1 MEVPSLRIIDRR
13 IVIMGAYGFASG
25 LPLPLSG
32 FTLRQW
38 MTEGGLSLG
47 AIGLTANIGLAY
59 TLKFLWAPALDQ
71 VAPPGWLARLGRRRG
86 WLAAI
91 QPCLLLACVL
101 LALADPAGAPVG
113 AVAVAALVAFLSA
126 SQDIVVD
133 AWRIEIFPQS
143 QQGAALAAYVWGYR
157 FALLIS
163 GAGAIALADRL
174 GWHGSLLVMAGLTS
188 VGLAVTVVA
197 PEPVVDALAGGI
209 RRVGRMAE
217 AIIEPLRDFTA
228 RPGAAAIIAFVLL
241 YRLGEALA
249 GVMLPPFYRSL
260 GFDRAA
266 VALANGPASLVATLA
281 GIAGGGWLVA
291 RLGLGRAL
299 VLTSFGQM
307 AAMFMY
313 VGLAYSAGDQRMLVG
328 TAMVEAFT
336 EGLTDAAFITY
347 LSGLCAVAYTAT
359 QFALLT
365 SLAAVASRTVGG
377 LSGFIAAALGWKL
390 FYAFTAT
397 AILPALL
404 VMLYLMRRYPPD
416 KAATSP
422 RGLPSP

>member
-1 MEVPSLRIIDRR
+1 MRAGFVLSDRR
-13 IVIMGAYGFASG
+13 IWIMGGYGFASG

-38 MTEGGLSLG
+38 MSEDGLSLA

-59 TLKFLWAPALDQ
+59 TLKFLWSPALDQ
-71 VAPPGWLARLGRRRG
+71 VAPPGRLARLGRRRG

-91 QPCLLLACVL
+91 QPCLLVACAL
-101 LALADPAGAPVG
+101 LALSDPVAAPVG
-113 AVAVAALVAFLSA
+113 AIAAAALVAFLSA

-133 AWRIEIFPQS
+133 AWRIEIFPQAV
-143 QQGAALAAYVWGYR
+143 QGAAMAAYVWGYR

-174 GWHGSLLVMAGLTS
+174 GWHGSLLAMAGLTG
-188 VGLAVTVVA
+188 VGIAVTAVA
-197 PEPVVDALAGGI
+197 PEPVAVV
-209 RRVGRMAE
+209 RRVGRMAG
-217 AIIEPLRDFTA
+217 AIIEPLKDFWK
-228 RPGAAAIIAFVLL
+228 RPGALPVIAFVLL

-266 VALANGPASLVATLA
+266 VALANGPASLVATLV

-291 RLGLGRAL
+291 RLGLSRAL
-299 VLTSFGQM
+299 VLTSFSQM

-313 VGLAYSAGDQRMLVG
+313 VALAGAPGDQRMLVG

-347 LSGLCAVAYTAT
+347 LSGLCNVAYTAT

-390 FYAFTAT
+390 FYTFTAT
-397 AILPALL
+397 AILPAML
-404 VMLYLMRRYPPD
+404 VMLYLVRRYPME
-416 KAATSP
+416 K
-422 RGLPSP
+422 

>member
-1 MEVPSLRIIDRR
+1 
-13 IVIMGAYGFASG
+13 MGGYGFASG

-38 MTEGGLSLG
+38 MSEDGLSLG

-59 TLKFLWAPALDQ
+59 TLKFLWSPALDQ
-71 VAPPGWLARLGRRRG
+71 LAPPGRLARLGRRRG

-91 QPCLLLACVL
+91 QPCLLVACVL
-101 LALADPAGAPVG
+101 LALTDPAAAPVG
-113 AVAVAALVAFLSA
+113 AVAAAALVAFLSA

-143 QQGAALAAYVWGYR
+143 LQGAAMAAYVWGYR

-174 GWHGSLLVMAGLTS
+174 GWHGSLLAMAGLTAIG
-188 VGLAVTVVA
+188 VFVTAVA
-197 PEPVVDALAGGI
+197 PEPPVVP
-209 RRVGRMAE
+209 RMVHRMAG
-217 AIIEPLRDFTA
+217 AIIEPLKDFWA
-228 RPGAAAIIAFVLL
+228 RPGALPVIAFVLL

-266 VALANGPASLVATLA
+266 VALANGPASLAATLV

-299 VLTSFGQM
+299 VLTSFSQM

-313 VGLAYSAGDQRMLVG
+313 VALAGAAGDQRMLVG

-347 LSGLCAVAYTAT
+347 LSGLCNVAYTAT

-390 FYAFTAT
+390 FYGFTAT
-397 AILPALL
+397 AILPSLL
-404 VMLYLMRRYPPD
+404 VMLYLVRRYPMD
-416 KAATSP
+416 TAK
-422 RGLPSP
+422 

>member
-1 MEVPSLRIIDRR
+1 MSED
-13 IVIMGAYGFASG
+13 
-25 LPLPLSG
+25 
-32 FTLRQW
+32 
-38 MTEGGLSLG
+38 GLSLG

-59 TLKFLWAPALDQ
+59 TLKFLWSPALDQ
-71 VAPPGWLARLGRRRG
+71 VAPPGRLAQLGRRRG

-101 LALADPAGAPVG
+101 LAVSDPAVAPVG
-113 AVAVAALVAFLSA
+113 AIAAAALVAFLSA

-133 AWRIEIFPQS
+133 AWRIEIFPQHL
-143 QQGAALAAYVWGYR
+143 QGAAMAAYVWGYR

-174 GWHGSLLVMAGLTS
+174 GWHGSLLAMAGLTG
-188 VGLAVTVVA
+188 VGIAVTAVA
-197 PEPVVDALAGGI
+197 PEPASVA
-209 RRVGRMAE
+209 RRVGRMAG
-217 AIIEPLRDFTA
+217 AIVEPLKDFWA
-228 RPGAAAIIAFVLL
+228 RPGALPVMAFVLL

-266 VALANGPASLVATLA
+266 VALANGPASLVATLV

-299 VLTSFGQM
+299 VLTSFSQM

-313 VGLAYSAGDQRMLVG
+313 VALAGAAGDQRMLVS

-347 LSGLCAVAYTAT
+347 LSGLCNVAYTAT

-377 LSGFIAAALGWKL
+377 LSGFIAGALGWRL
-390 FYAFTAT
+390 FYTFTAT
-397 AILPALL
+397 AILPSLL
-404 VMLYLMRRYPPD
+404 VMLYLVRRYPME
-416 KAATSP
+416 KAE
-422 RGLPSP
+422 